1 MKLSEIKRELQN
13 HKSTN
18 YLRRHRT
25 ILMAYKSNNRLSKY
39 VKQNAVDLKGEIG
52 NPTIIV
58 EDFNISLSIVDTASR
73 RKFNREIDGRNNT
86 IRHLDLFGI

>member
-18 YLRRHRT
+18 CLRRHRT

-39 VKQNAVDLKGEIG
+39 MKQNVADLKGEIG